1 MLLKLLTKLGYR
13 TDEEV
18 RKEVEERLKRE
29 AEKRRKSWE
38 EKLKQMSDSERL
50 DVIEL
55 IVRYETDLERMR
67 RKIIKVLESRPTYGV
82 WEEDHH
88 KGPFDNWFWDPSYPG
103 SIFHYPWHEHR

>member
-55 IVRYETDLERMR
+55 IVRYETDREKMR
-67 RKIIKVLESRPTYGV
+67 EKIIKVLESRPKPEIDQ
-82 WEEDHH
+82 EEWPERDWYWTP
-88 KGPFDNWFWDPSYPG
+88 GAAGGYFDPFDYLP
-103 SIFHYPWHEHR
+103 RK